1 MYQYIKSNQ
10 PDFDNYIESNNIFV
24 HKEKLVEYLGTDMLG
39 DLISDDRQKKLD
51 KLGI

>member
-1 MYQYIKSNQ
+1 MSYTDSYKIS
-10 PDFDNYIESNNIFV
+10 
-24 HKEKLVEYLGTDMLG
+24 KLKDMLG